1 MFGFSRGAFT
11 VRRLGGLLGKCGIL
25 QKKHVD
31 KVKNAYEIYK
41 KEKDQNRIDAFV
53 ERYSRPCG
61 EIKFIG
67 VWDTVGAVGAPDYIT
82 KTIQSTAFWM
92 EKFHDRDLGRN
103 VTFACQ
109 ALAIDDERKAFHPIL
124 WSEPPIHPYQT
135 VEQVWFPGVHSN
147 VGGGYAMKGLSD
159 IPLRWMIQKVR
170 DRGLIFK
177 KEFEAHLYLDPND
190 KTYDSRSGFLKK
202 GLYRRKIRTI
212 AVGAKIHQSAVDRRN
227 EASNNY
233 NPKIFPEDFEGVF

>member
-1 MFGFSRGAFT
+1 M
-11 VRRLGGLLGKCGIL
+11 
-25 QKKHVD
+25 
-31 KVKNAYEIYK
+31 KNAYEIYK

-124 WSEPPIHPYQT
+124 WSEPPIHPHQT
-135 VEQVWFPGVHSN
+135 IEQIWFPGVHSN

-177 KEFEAHLYLDPND
+177 KEFEAHLYLDPNN
-190 KTYDSRSGFLKK
+190 KMYDSRSGFLKK

-233 NPKIFPEDFEGVF
+233 NPKNLPEDFEGVF